1 MGHYKAARCQWQVRR
16 VPPTATEW
24 PDSGRVRV
32 DLRLRVTWHAE
43 DSARSPRAPGAGR
56 HLAAPDGQHGP
67 SPSTG
72 PTAKGCR
79 GHRRA
84 ETGTELRKVSS
95 AQNCAQVGQS
105 VHMLKMAK
113 PLPKRMEIKGQ
124 RRESLNSPCSLP
136 WQPSRPWSSCP
147 SSRSW
152 PWPTLRTR
160 LVRLVGQ
167 SHRRPARP
175 TLTVHRG
182 YAAPRGTQCGDLGA
196 CLDCRADSRSCSFS
210 GARRRN
216 GAPNQDA
223 RREWHRTSNQGAH
236 RRYGEADAGI
246 TPSRSALIASPTT
259 PWPPQ
264 RPPSRRT
271 AASLLPCAAG
281 AIRCALAGASCRHRE
296 AHSRTTDA
304 SAACSRHDSCT
315 CSRHDGRHECATK
328 SPRGGLEAAG
338 GGG

>member
-1 MGHYKAARCQWQVRR
+1 LGHYNAARCQWQVRR

-72 PTAKGCR
+72 PAALAAAIAAPKRGQSSET
-79 GHRRA
+79 GHRIVLLK
-84 ETGTELRKVSS
+84 E
-95 AQNCAQVGQS
+95 GQS

-124 RRESLNSPCSLP
+124 RRESLNSPCSLS

-175 TLTVHRG
+175 TLTVHHG
-182 YAAPRGTQCGDLGA
+182 YAAPAARNAETSVHASISEPILGLVRFQAPVVVTERPTRTPVVNGTERPTRVPIVATERPTRVLP
-196 CLDCRADSRSCSFS
+196 RAVRPCML
-210 GARRRN
+210 RRRRL
-216 GAPNQDA
+216 GHLSGLHPAGRPRACCPALLAPF
-223 RREWHRTSNQGAH
+223 AH
-236 RRYGEADAGI
+236 Y
-246 TPSRSALIASPTT
+246 RS
-259 PWPPQ
+259 
-264 RPPSRRT
+264 
-271 AASLLPCAAG
+271 
-281 AIRCALAGASCRHRE
+281 
-296 AHSRTTDA
+296 
-304 SAACSRHDSCT
+304 
-315 CSRHDGRHECATK
+315 
-328 SPRGGLEAAG
+328 
-338 GGG
+338 